1 MAALDWGMAL
11 ARGYIP
17 KQEAAQKDLLAQLNY
32 RKDIFKS
39 EDWWNKALDKQIKS
53 GYREESGSSQYYLM
67 PSGEYQK
74 GTTSTSYYQSSPYG
88 MQTWSGG
95 SGPFAQS
102 SPPYSSGPLG
112 GYSGGWQAST
122 SWHAPEGAVFTT
134 DPKTGEKKY
143 TSESRPNFSGTKYFT
158 SGELSN
164 ITATSKEQTE
174 KIKRETELTKSK
186 TMRKARGAGGLL
198 AKAPIPGTEG
208 MATGLP
214 VLGQTGLSQT
224 ASILGSG
231 INL

>member
-1 MAALDWGMAL
+1 MAAMDWGMAL

-17 KQEAAQKDLLAQLNY
+17 KQEAAQKDLLAQLDYN
-32 RKDIFKS
+32 KSLFKS

-67 PSGEYQK
+67 PSGEYKK

-122 SWHAPEGAVFTT
+122 SWNAPEGAVFTT
-134 DPKTGEKKY
+134 DTKTGEKKY
-143 TSESRPNFSGTKYFT
+143 TIESRPDFSGTKYFT

-164 ITATSKEQTE
+164 ITATSKEATR
-174 KIKRETELTKSK
+174 KLKADVREAQLSSK
-186 TMRKARGAGGLL
+186 RKARGSGGLVGKAITPESGL
-198 AKAPIPGTEG
+198 AEG
-208 MATGLP
+208 LPALGVTGLGITTQA
-214 VLGQTGLSQT
+214 LGKGL
-224 ASILGSG
+224 AL
-231 INL
+231 